1 MELSVDLLSQFA
13 KLTKNVNSTKAET
26 TVYGTTVEYNDSMY
40 VKLDGSEVLTP
51 VSTTADTKAGE
62 RVTVMI
68 KNHTA
73 TITGNMSSPAARSGD
88 VKEAADAITN
98 LKADNIAIKETL
110 TATNASITNLE
121 TDNANIKSSLS
132 ATNATIEN
140 VKADYVT
147 INQTL
152 TANSADIETLKTDKV
167 TINQTLTAN
176 SADIE
181 TLKADN
187 ATINQTLTANNASIE
202 KLETEKIS
210 AEDIEGK
217 YANIDFS
224 NIGKA
229 AFEYLFSASGLIEN
243 IVVGDG
249 TITGKLVGVTIT
261 GDLIEGNTI
270 KAEKLVIKGT
280 DGLYYKLNTDGVTTE
295 AEQTNENSLHGSIIT
310 AKSITATKISV
321 EDLVAFDATIGGFNI
336 TDSAIYSGVKESVDN
351 TTRGIYLDKE
361 GQVAIGDA
369 SNFLKYYKDDE
380 GNYKLEISADS
391 ISLKS
396 SGKSVETMLTD
407 AQTSAD
413 NAQSTAD
420 ETGSRVTAAE
430 TLLQLLADSISML
443 VTDGNGESLMTQTE
457 NGWTFSTGQ
466 IQNTIDTTSENLDTL
481 TNTVG
486 DVSSTVSILQQAVDD
501 LGILSEYVKITTY
514 EDEPCIELGETD
526 SDFKLLITNTR
537 IMFMEGTGVPA
548 YINNQSL
555 YIKKAVVEEELQQGE
570 FIWKARSNGN
580 LGLIWKGVTS

>member
-1 MELSVDLLSQFA
+1 MVLSADLLSQFA
-13 KLTKNVNSTKAET
+13 KITKDSGNTKKET
-26 TVYGTTVEYNDSMY
+26 TVYGTTVEYNNSIY
-40 VKLDGSEVLTP
+40 VKLDGSDLLTP
-51 VSTTADTKAGE
+51 VYTTADTKAGE

-73 TITGNMSSPAARSGD
+73 TITGNISSPAARSGD
-88 VKEAADAITN
+88 VKEATDAITN
-98 LKADNIAIKETL
+98 LQADNISIRETL
-110 TATNASITNLE
+110 TATNASIDDLE
-121 TDNANIKSSLS
+121 VENANIKSSLS
-132 ATNATIEN
+132 ATNATMETI
-140 VKADYVT
+140 KTDYAT
-147 INQTL
+147 INKTL
-152 TANSADIETLKTDKV
+152 NANSASIETLT
-167 TINQTLTAN
+167 T
-176 SADIE
+176 
-181 TLKADN
+181 DN
-187 ATINQTLTANNASIE
+187 ATINEKLSANSASIKE
-202 KLETEKIS
+202 LETEKIS
-210 AEDIEGK
+210 AKDIEGK

-229 AFEYLFSASGLIEN
+229 AFEYLFSESGLIKN

-249 TITGKLVGVTIT
+249 TITGNLVGVTIT

-295 AEQTNENSLHGSIIT
+295 AEQTNENSLNGSIIT
-310 AKSITATKISV
+310 AKSITASKISV
-321 EDLVAFDATIGGFNI
+321 DDLVAFDATIGGFNI

-351 TTRGIYLDKE
+351 TTQGIYLDKE

-466 IQNTIDTTSENLDTL
+466 IQNTIDTTSENLNAL

-486 DVSSTVSILQQAVDD
+486 DVSSTVGILQQTVDD

-555 YIKKAVVEEELQQGE
+555 YIRKAVVEEELQQGE
-570 FIWKARSNGN
+570 FVWKARSNGN

>member
-1 MELSVDLLSQFA
+1 MVLSADLLSQFA
-13 KLTKNVNSTKAET
+13 KITKDSSNTKKET
-26 TVYGTTVEYNDSMY
+26 TVYGTTVEYNNSIY
-40 VKLDGSEVLTP
+40 VKLDGSDLLTP
-51 VSTTADTKAGE
+51 VYTTADTKAGE

-73 TITGNMSSPAARSGD
+73 TITGNISSPAARSGD
-88 VKEAADAITN
+88 VKDVSDTITN
-98 LKADNIAIKETL
+98 LKADNISIRESL
-110 TATNASITNLE
+110 TAANASIDNLE
-121 TDNANIKSSLS
+121 VENANIKSSLS
-132 ATNATIEN
+132 ATNANIEN
-140 VKADYVT
+140 IQTDYAT
-147 INQTL
+147 INKAL
-152 TANSADIETLKTDKV
+152 NANTASIETLKTDNV
-167 TINQTLTAN
+167 TINEKLSAN
-176 SADIE
+176 SASIE
-181 TLKADN
+181 TLTTDN
-187 ATINQTLTANNASIE
+187 ATINEKLSANSASIKE
-202 KLETEKIS
+202 LETEKIS
-210 AEDIEGK
+210 AKDIEGK

-229 AFEYLFSASGLIEN
+229 AFEYLFSESGLIEN

-249 TITGKLVGVTIT
+249 TITGNLVGVTIT

-295 AEQTNENSLHGSIIT
+295 AEQTNENSLNGSIIT
-310 AKSITATKISV
+310 AKSITATKINV
-321 EDLVAFDATIGGFNI
+321 DDLVAFDATIGGFNI

-351 TTRGIYLDKE
+351 TTQGIYLDKE

-430 TLLQLLADSISML
+430 TLLQLLADSISTL

-466 IQNTIDTTSENLDTL
+466 IQNTIDTTSENLNAL

-486 DVSSTVSILQQAVDD
+486 DVSSTVGILQQAVDD